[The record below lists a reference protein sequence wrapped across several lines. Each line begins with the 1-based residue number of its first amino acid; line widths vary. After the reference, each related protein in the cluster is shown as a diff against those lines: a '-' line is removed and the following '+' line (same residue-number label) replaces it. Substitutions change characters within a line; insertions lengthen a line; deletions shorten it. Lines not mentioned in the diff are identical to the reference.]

1 MLEMN
6 RSTRLLRKRMG
17 DATILKPVAVIAL
30 PEYKLHLKYS
40 DGVMGEVDLSHLVG
54 KGVFAAWNDQA
65 AFEAVTIGDYGE
77 LKWGDS
83 IDLCSDAIYM
93 EITGKSAED
102 LFPSLK
108 VSTDA

>member
-1 MLEMN
+1 M
-6 RSTRLLRKRMG
+6 
-17 DATILKPVAVIAL
+17 LKPVAVIAL
-30 PEYKLHLKYS
+30 PECKLHLKYS
-40 DGVMGEVDLSHLVG
+40 DGVMGEVGSHLVG

-93 EITGKSAED
+93 EITRQISRGFIPE
-102 LFPSLK
+102 P
-108 VSTDA
+108 